1 MKFFK
6 VLDTKEAKKIV
17 KDNIEA
23 AALKVTSRKTS
34 DAVGYTV
41 SDDVFSTEKYP
52 PYNRSTVDGYAVFS
66 GDVACAGSSVP
77 SVMKITGRL
86 RIGEKPG
93 VCVKSGDCVA
103 IPTGG
108 VVPDGANAVVMIED
122 VEVLN
127 DEIAVYRPVKP
138 WENVIRCGE
147 ELDKGSIVMNRGGV
161 ITPVAAGALAGLGIW
176 RVDVFDGIKISV
188 ISTGD
193 ELVDVSSDASDGK
206 IRDVNTTLLSAAIKK
221 DGFDLVFT
229 ARTKDDEN
237 EIRNAVSTAVSKS
250 DVVLISGGS
259 SVGAKD
265 FTERVLSDGEILMH
279 GLAMKPGKPTILA
292 KIDKTLVVGLPGN
305 PYAAYMVYNEIISTV
320 VKEIRGQKEKTLDC
334 FSACNF
340 PSVPGRTTLQLV
352 NVAFDGTRYVATP
365 VFLKSANLITAMSAN
380 GYVRISKDDEG
391 IYKDAPLKVI
401 PLEL

>member
-1 MKFFK
+1 
-6 VLDTKEAKKIV
+6 
-17 KDNIEA
+17 
-23 AALKVTSRKTS
+23 
-34 DAVGYTV
+34 
-41 SDDVFSTEKYP
+41 
-52 PYNRSTVDGYAVFS
+52 
-66 GDVACAGSSVP
+66 
-77 SVMKITGRL
+77 MKITGRL
-86 RIGEKPG
+86 RIGEKSG

-147 ELDKGSIVMNRGGV
+147 ELDKGSIVMNRGSV

-305 PYAAYMVYNEIISTV
+305 PYAAYMVYNEIISSV

-380 GYVRISKDDEG
+380 GYVRISKDEEG